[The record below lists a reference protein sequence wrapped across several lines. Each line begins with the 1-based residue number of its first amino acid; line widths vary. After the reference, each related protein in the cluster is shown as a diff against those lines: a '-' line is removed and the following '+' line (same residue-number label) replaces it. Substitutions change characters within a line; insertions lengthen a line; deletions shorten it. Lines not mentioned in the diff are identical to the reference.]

1 MFAMNGPETGCPGVG
16 PAGIP
21 VPGGPAGTDIGW
33 VGGRPA
39 GPDTWYT
46 GGRPA
51 GPDTGGDPIPPDVG
65 WPDVGGPA
73 GSETGVVA
81 AAPCAWFP
89 GPDTGAYGMGLAGR
103 GGLVT

>member
-1 MFAMNGPETGCPGVG
+1 M
-16 PAGIP
+16 
-21 VPGGPAGTDIGW
+21 DIGW

-73 GSETGVVA
+73 GSEAGVVA